1 MLTTDAMKNVKKS
14 QGHWNE
20 IYNSVLFSE
29 GEVTEES
36 KKKRLMEL
44 GLEVND
50 DLSLDKLINNKF
62 VDFRGIIEE
71 VSKKAD
77 K

>member
-20 IYNSVLFSE
+20 IYNAVLFAE
-29 GEVTEES
+29 GVETDEEG
-36 KKKRLMEL
+36 KKQRLIKD

-50 DLSLDKLINNKF
+50 DLSLDKLI
-62 VDFRGIIEE
+62 
-71 VSKKAD
+71 
-77 K
+77 

>member
-20 IYNSVLFSE
+20 IYNAVLFAE
-29 GEVTEES
+29 GVETEEN
-36 KKKRLMEL
+36 KKSRLVKD

-50 DLSLDKLINNKF
+50 DLSLDKLI
-62 VDFRGIIEE
+62 
-71 VSKKAD
+71 
-77 K
+77 